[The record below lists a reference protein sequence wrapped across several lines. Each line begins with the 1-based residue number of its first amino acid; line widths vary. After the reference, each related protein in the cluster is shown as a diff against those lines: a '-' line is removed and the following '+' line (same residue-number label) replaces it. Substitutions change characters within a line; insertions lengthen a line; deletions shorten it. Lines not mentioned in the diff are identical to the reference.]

1 MAVEKMK
8 YLNVYG
14 PEKALQPTL
23 AAIARCELFAPE
35 GGEAI
40 LSALRTSQNEYEPL
54 LTKAKGLLSDLGE
67 NTTAAD
73 FIGAEDAYTTAEV
86 AGYLEQYA
94 ADVAARSQRR
104 AELEGKLEIQTKT
117 ENLLAHMKDL
127 DIDVEDLFS
136 VRYLKVRI
144 GRLPK
149 SSYARLA
156 YYLDKGFNFTS
167 YFNFIVYDFDGDFYW
182 GLYFAPTDSVKEID
196 DIFASL
202 YFERIYVPEFV
213 HGKPEEALQAIAD
226 EEKAVREEL
235 EEITTPKAVADQ
247 QVLETIQNM
256 AAWLSHQNQLHEMQ
270 KYALVFN
277 HTFYISGFVPE
288 SDYAHFEEIIAE
300 LTAVHIKA
308 ADENQELPVEPP
320 VRLKNPRVSR
330 PFQMFTEMYGMPGYH
345 EIDPT
350 IMVSII
356 YSIAY
361 GIMFADLGQG
371 IVLGLVGWFFMWKK
385 KHMSIGP
392 ILARASIFCCIFG
405 FFFGSIFGH
414 EHLLDPFWR
423 LFGLSEKPFEVMHTS
438 NITLIL
444 IVSLGFGAAVVM
456 LSIITSI
463 IQKFKNHKP
472 GEAITSPN
480 GIAGLV
486 FYFSILVF
494 AVDIMVIDHGLTRNA
509 LFFIPSLVIPLIVMY
524 LQEPLA
530 RLIDGEGWHF
540 EKPGDILVGGFFELF
555 VSLLEYLSNTVSF
568 LRVGGFVLVHAGMM
582 TVVMTL
588 ASLGGGAASV
598 AVMIIG
604 NIFVIVLEGLIVGI
618 QALRL
623 NYYEVFSRFYEPT
636 GQPFKPLK
644 FVSDTVEL

>member
-14 PEKALQPTL
+14 PEKMLQHTL

-35 GGEAI
+35 EGEAV
-40 LSALRTSQNEYEPL
+40 LQALRAEQNEYEPL
-54 LTKAKGLLSDLGE
+54 LTKAKGLLADLGAG
-67 NTTAAD
+67 TTAPD
-73 FIGAEDAYTTAEV
+73 FIGREEAYTVKQVDE
-86 AGYLEQYA
+86 YLEQYA
-94 ADVAARSQRR
+94 ATVAERSRR
-104 AELEGKLEIQTKT
+104 QAELEGVLEVQAKT

-149 SSYARLA
+149 NSYVRLA

-167 YFNFIVYDFDGDFYW
+167 YFNFIVYDFDGEYYW

-196 DIFASL
+196 DIFNSL
-202 YFERIYVPEFV
+202 YFERIRVPEFV
-213 HGKPEEALQAIAD
+213 HGKPGEALQAIAD
-226 EEKAVREEL
+226 EEHHVQDELADLKTPRAIADRE
-235 EEITTPKAVADQ
+235 A
-247 QVLETIQNM
+247 LETIQNM
-256 AAWLSHQNQLHEMQ
+256 AAWLSHMNQLHEMN
-270 KYALVFN
+270 KHALVFN
-277 HTFYISGFVPE
+277 RTFYISGFVPA
-288 SDYAHFEEIIAE
+288 SDYARFEALIGGI
-300 LTAVHIKA
+300 TAVQIKE
-308 ADENQELPVEPP
+308 ADKGQKLPVEPP
-320 VRLKNPRVSR
+320 VRLRNPCFSR
-330 PFQMFTEMYGMPGYH
+330 PFQMFTEMYGLPGYN

-350 IMVSII
+350 ILVSII
-356 YSIAY
+356 YSVAY

-371 IVLGLVGWFFMWKK
+371 VVLGLVGYFFMYKMRGMK
-385 KHMSIGP
+385 IGL
-392 ILARASIFCCIFG
+392 ILARASVFCCIFG
-405 FFFGSIFGH
+405 FLFGSVFGY
-414 EHLLDPFWR
+414 EHLLDPLWR
-423 LFGLSEKPFEVMHTS
+423 AVGLSEKPFEVMHAE
-438 NITLIL
+438 NITTIL
-444 IVSLGFGAAVVM
+444 IVSLGFGAAVVLIAIM
-456 LSIITSI
+456 TSI
-463 IQKFKNHKP
+463 IQKFREGRR

-486 FYFSILVF
+486 FYCTVLLFALYIVAFGGSFS
-494 AVDIMVIDHGLTRNA
+494 GPA
-509 LFFIPSLVIPLIVMY
+509 LFFLPPLVVTLIVMY

-530 RLIDGEGWHF
+530 KLIDGEGWHF

-588 ASLGGGAASV
+588 ADIVGAA
-598 AVMIIG
+598 APAIIVFG

-623 NYYEVFSRFYEPT
+623 NYYEVFSRFYQPT
-636 GQPFKPLK
+636 GKPYKPLK